1 MDGDIRVTNPLVA
14 TLLSSVAGLALFTWS
29 VVPARSEGVALPAF
43 TQTEAAQWINS
54 EPLRVDELRGQV
66 LLVDVWT
73 SDCWNCYRSFPWLR
87 ALESKLAGQ
96 AFRVIGIHSPE
107 FDHERDLDRVRRKVA
122 EFELDHAVMVD
133 NDFGYWR
140 ALGNR
145 YWPAYY
151 LVDKRGFVR
160 EVFVG
165 ETHVGDAQSRR
176 IAEAID
182 RLLAES
188 P

>member
-1 MDGDIRVTNPLVA
+1 MTGIGRLTPRIAMLLTSIAILVFLA
-14 TLLSSVAGLALFTWS
+14 SSAW
-29 VVPARSEGVALPAF
+29 PARAEGVALPAF
-43 TQTEAAQWINS
+43 TQTEAAHWINS
-54 EPLRVDELRGQV
+54 EPLRADELRGQV
-66 LLVDVWT
+66 LLIDVWT

-87 ALESKLAGQ
+87 ALEKRLADQ

-107 FDHERDLDRVRRKVA
+107 FDHERDIDRVRRKVA
-122 EFELDHAVMVD
+122 EFGLQHAVMID
-133 NDFGYWR
+133 NDFTYWR

-160 EVFVG
+160 EIFVG
-165 ETHVGDAQSRR
+165 ETHEGDAQSRQ
-176 IAEAID
+176 IAAAID
-182 RLLAES
+182 RLLTES